1 MNQPTTAPTPTRDE
15 LLARNG
21 VLLVVDDI
29 LPPSGPVAKGGTPTV
44 KPKELGL
51 FIAIDQDNTVYAFN
65 GHVDLGTGIRTS
77 LAQIVA
83 EELDLQMDQVTMVL
97 GDTERAPNQGATIA
111 SATLQISA
119 IPLRNAAA
127 EARRYLLEQAAQRW
141 AVSADSLVVESGVI
155 KAADGRSARFGDLL
169 IDRHVELRISGNAP
183 LKRQEDYKLVGQ
195 GAARV
200 DIPGKATGEL
210 TYVHDMRL
218 PDMLHGRVVRPP
230 YAGHDTG
237 DFVGNSLLEVDES
250 SIAHIPGIVRVVVI
264 RDFVGVVAMREEQA
278 AKAARELKVRWK
290 AWQHK
295 LPDMSDVE
303 QAIRDNPSIQRVVL
317 DKGNVEQALADAS
330 ERMTR
335 TYLWPYQIHGSIG
348 PSCGLADYREDG
360 IRVWSGTQNPHM
372 LRADLAW
379 LLEYPEERIE
389 IIRMEA
395 AGCYGR
401 NCADDVC
408 ADAVLLS
415 RAVGLPVRVQLTRE
429 QEHVWEPKGTA
440 QLMEVD
446 GGLTAEGGIAGY
458 DFTTSY
464 PSNNSPTLALLL
476 TGRVDPVAA
485 MFEMGDRTS
494 IPPYEIEHM
503 RVTINDMAPIVR
515 ASWMRGVSA
524 LPNTF
529 AHESYIDELAF
540 AAGVDPVEYR
550 LRYLNDDRASE
561 LVKATAARADWTP
574 RTQPMQTPEDDGVL
588 RGRGFAYARYIH
600 SKFPGF
606 GAAWAAWVADVAVD
620 KNTGD
625 VSVTRVV
632 IGHDAGMMVNP
643 AGVQHQIHGNVI
655 QSTSRVLKERVT
667 FEESTVSSQEWG
679 GYPILTFPEVP
690 KVDVVMMPRQTE
702 PPMGAG
708 ESASVPSAAAIAN
721 AVYDATGIRFREL
734 PITAE
739 RILAAMKSAG
749 DEASVQPPE
758 SPKAKR
764 SKWLFGSLFAA
775 FGAVL
780 GVAATALPW
789 RAEIAPIAPP
799 AAGTWSAATL
809 ERGRLLASAG
819 DCAVCHTSA
828 GGVTNA
834 GGLAM
839 QTPFGTLYSS
849 NITPDPETGIGN
861 WSYPAFERA
870 MRDGISRDG
879 KHLYPAF
886 PYTAFRNIDDADM
899 QALYA
904 YLMSQTPV
912 KQVQPANALQF
923 PFNMRPL
930 MAGWNAL
937 FLRKGEVQAQPQQ
950 SAQWNRGQY
959 LVNGLG
965 HCAACHSPRNLM
977 GAEKGGAS
985 FLAGGMV
992 DGWEAPALNSLS
1004 KAPTPWTED
1013 QLFNYLSTGYSDAH
1027 GVAAGPMGPVVS
1039 ELAKLP
1045 RTDVR
1050 AMAVYLASLN
1060 GSAEAASTM
1069 PAPTAAAPT
1078 MPAPTVTAQK
1088 VTVATVSPQSLSN
1101 GQRVFEGSCQGC
1113 HADGLGPKLFGVS
1126 PSLATNTNVHSAL
1139 PDNLIKVIQQ
1149 GIAKPATADLG
1160 YMPGFKDSLSNT
1172 QISDLAAYLRT
1183 RFAPNEPQWTGLQD
1197 KVAYLKANPGI
1208 H

>member
-1 MNQPTTAPTPTRDE
+1 MPLSIPTRDQ
-15 LLARNG
+15 LLAKTG
-21 VLLVVDDI
+21 VLLIVDDI
-29 LPPSGPVAKGGTPTV
+29 LPPSGPVAKGGTPLI

-51 FIAIDQDNTVYAFN
+51 FIAISDDGRVYGFN

-83 EELDLQMDQVTMVL
+83 EELDLNLDQVCMVL

-127 EARRYLLEQAAQRW
+127 EARRYLLVTAAQRW
-141 AVSADSLVVESGVI
+141 SLDAGSLKIEAGVI
-155 KAADGRSARFGDLL
+155 RAEDGRSTTFAELVHGE
-169 IDRHVELRISGNAP
+169 HVELRISGTAP
-183 LKRQEDYKLVGQ
+183 LKPAEDYRLVGK

-210 TYVHDMRL
+210 TYVHDMRV
-218 PDMLHGRVVRPP
+218 PDMLHGRVIRPP
-230 YAGHDTG
+230 YAGLDCG
-237 DFVGNSLLEVDES
+237 DFVGNSLLEVDEA
-250 SIAHIPGIVRVVVI
+250 SIAHIAGIVAVVVI
-264 RDFVGVVAMREEQA
+264 RDFVGVVALREEQA
-278 AKAARELKVRWK
+278 IKAAQALKITWK
-290 AWQHK
+290 TWNQG
-295 LPDMSDVE
+295 LPDLSDVE
-303 QAIRDNPSIQRVVL
+303 QAIRDNPRVQRVVL
-317 DKGNVEQALADAS
+317 DQGNVDEALANAS
-330 ERMTR
+330 QRMPR
-335 TYLWPYQIHGSIG
+335 TYLWPYQMHGSIG
-348 PSCGLADYREDG
+348 PSCAVADYQPSG
-360 IRVWSGTQNPHM
+360 SRVWSGSQNPHL

-379 LLEYPEERIE
+379 LLECEEESIE

-395 AGCYGR
+395 SGCYGR

-408 ADAVLLS
+408 ADALLLS
-415 RAVGLPVRVQLTRE
+415 RAVGKPVRVQLTRE
-429 QEHVWEPKGTA
+429 QEHLWEPKGTA
-440 QLMEVD
+440 QLMDVD
-446 GGLTAEGGIAGY
+446 GGLNADGSVAAY
-458 DFTTSY
+458 DFQTSY
-464 PSNNSPTLALLL
+464 PSNGAPTLALLL
-476 TGRVDPVAA
+476 TGRVEPIAA

-494 IPPYEIEHM
+494 IPPYDFENM
-503 RVTINDMAPIVR
+503 RVTINDMVPIVR

-550 LRYLNDDRASE
+550 LRYLHDERAID
-561 LVKATAARADWTP
+561 LVKSTAERAAWTP
-574 RTQPMQTPEDDGVL
+574 RTAPMQTPNEDQLL

-606 GAAWAAWVADVAVD
+606 GAAWAAWVADVAID
-620 KNTGD
+620 RQTGD

-632 IGHDAGMMVNP
+632 IGHDSGMMINP

-667 FEESTVSSQEWG
+667 FEESTVASKEWG

-690 KVDVVMMPRQTE
+690 QIDVLMMPRQDQ

-721 AVYDATGIRFREL
+721 AIYDATGIRFREL
-734 PITAE
+734 PITPE
-739 RILAAMKSAG
+739 RVLAALNAGTCDEPPKS
-749 DEASVQPPE
+749 PT
-758 SPKAKR
+758 KR

-780 GVAATALPW
+780 GIAATAWPFHG
-789 RAEIAPIAPP
+789 EIAPIAPP
-799 AAGTWSAATL
+799 SAGTWSAATL
-809 ERGRLLASAG
+809 ERGRLLAAVG
-819 DCAVCHTSA
+819 DCAVCHTA
-828 GGVTNA
+828 PGGATNA

-849 NITPDPETGIGN
+849 NITPDVKTGIGS

-870 MRDGISRDG
+870 MRDGIGRDG
-879 KHLYPAF
+879 RNLYPAF
-886 PYTAFRNIDDADM
+886 PYTAFRNINDADM

-904 YLMSQTPV
+904 YLMSQAPV
-912 KQVQPANALQF
+912 SQAAKANDMRF
-923 PFNMRPL
+923 PFNLRPL

-937 FLRKGEVQAQPQQ
+937 FLRKGEISVQPQR
-950 SAQWNRGQY
+950 SEQWNRGNY

-985 FLAGGMV
+985 FLAGGMI
-992 DGWEAPALNSLS
+992 DGWEAPALNGLS
-1004 KAPTPWTED
+1004 RSPTPWTED
-1013 QLFNYLSTGYSDAH
+1013 QLFGYLSTGYSAEH
-1027 GVAAGPMGPVVS
+1027 GVATGPMGPVVT

-1045 RTDVR
+1045 KEDIR

-1060 GSAEAASTM
+1060 GAQAEAQVVEKATR
-1069 PAPTAAAPT
+1069 PAPGL
-1078 MPAPTVTAQK
+1078 
-1088 VTVATVSPQSLSN
+1088 SLSN
-1101 GQRVFEGSCQGC
+1101 GQRVFEGSCKAC

-1126 PSLATNTNVHSAL
+1126 PSLATNTNVHSDL
-1139 PDNLIKVIQQ
+1139 PDNLIKVILQ
-1149 GIAKPATADLG
+1149 GIDTPATKDLG
-1160 YMPGFKDSLSNT
+1160 YMPAFKDSLSNT
-1172 QISDLAAYLRT
+1172 QVAELAAYLRN
-1183 RFAPNEPQWTGLQD
+1183 RFAGNAPGWEGLES
-1197 KVAYLKANPGI
+1197 KVAYLRANPGS

>member
-1 MNQPTTAPTPTRDE
+1 MNQPITPPTTLPTPTRDH
-15 LLARNG
+15 LLAKNG
-21 VLLVVDDI
+21 VLLIVDDI

-83 EELDLQMDQVTMVL
+83 EELDLRMDQVTMVL

-141 AVSADSLVVESGVI
+141 AVGTDSLVIENGVI
-155 KAADGRSARFGDLL
+155 KAQDGRTLRFGELL
-169 IDRHVELRISGNAP
+169 VDQHVELRISGNAP
-183 LKRQEDYKLVGQ
+183 LKRLEDYTLVGTV
-195 GAARV
+195 AARV
-200 DIPGKATGEL
+200 DIPAKATGEL

-218 PDMLHGRVVRPP
+218 PDMLHGRVIRPP
-230 YAGHDTG
+230 YAGYDTG
-237 DFVGNSLLEVDES
+237 DFVGTSLLEVDES
-250 SIAHIPGIVRVVVI
+250 SIAHIPGLVRIVVI
-264 RDFVGVVAMREEQA
+264 RDFIGVVALREEQA
-278 AKAARELKVRWK
+278 AKAARELKVTWK
-290 AWQHK
+290 PWRHQ
-295 LPDMSDVE
+295 LPDMSDIE
-303 QAIRDNPSIQRVVL
+303 QAIRDNPSVQRVVL
-317 DKGNVEQALADAS
+317 DKGNVDEALANAS

-348 PSCGLADYREDG
+348 PSCGLADYRDDG

-379 LLEYPEERIE
+379 LLEYPEEKIE

-429 QEHVWEPKGTA
+429 QEHAWEPKGTA

-476 TGRVDPVAA
+476 TGRVEPVAT

-494 IPPYEIEHM
+494 IPPYDIEHM

-550 LRYLNDDRASE
+550 LRYLHDDRASE
-561 LVKATAARADWTP
+561 LVRATAERANWSP
-574 RTQPMQTPEDDGVL
+574 RTQPMQIPEEDGVL

-620 KNTGD
+620 KHTGD

-667 FEESTVSSQEWG
+667 FEESTVASKEWG

-690 KVDVVMMPRQTE
+690 KVDVMMMPRQAE

-734 PITAE
+734 PITPE
-739 RILAAMKSAG
+739 RILAALKSAG
-749 DEASVQPPE
+749 DEANSNPPQ

-764 SKWLFGSLFAA
+764 SKWLFGSLLAA

-780 GVAATALPW
+780 GMAATAFPW

-799 AAGTWSAATL
+799 SAGTWSAATL

-819 DCAVCHTSA
+819 DCAVCHTA
-828 GGVTNA
+828 PGGTVNA

-904 YLMSQTPV
+904 YLMSQAPV
-912 KQVQPANALQF
+912 KQVQPANSMQF

-937 FLRKGEVQAQPQQ
+937 FLRKGEVQTQPQQ

-1045 RTDVR
+1045 TSDVR

-1060 GSAEAASTM
+1060 GSAEAPPAVTKTAPAAK
-1069 PAPTAAAPT
+1069 PAP
-1078 MPAPTVTAQK
+1078 V
-1088 VTVATVSPQSLSN
+1088 VSAQSLSN

-1113 HADGLGPKLFGVS
+1113 HADGMGPKLFGVS

-1149 GIAKPATADLG
+1149 GIDKPATADLG

-1172 QISDLAAYLRT
+1172 QISDLAAYLRS
-1183 RFAPNEPQWTGLQD
+1183 RFAPNEPQWMGLSE
-1197 KVAYLKANPGI
+1197 KVAYLKANPGS

>member
-1 MNQPTTAPTPTRDE
+1 MTAPMTPPQAKPTPTRDH
-15 LLARNG
+15 LLAKDG
-21 VLLVVDDI
+21 VLLIVDDI

-83 EELDLQMDQVTMVL
+83 EELDLRMDQITMIL

-127 EARRYLLEQAAQRW
+127 EARRYLLQAAAQRW
-141 AVSADSLVVESGVI
+141 EVRPETLVIDSGVI
-155 KAADGRSARFGDLL
+155 KAQDGRTCRFGELL
-169 IDRHVELRISGNAP
+169 LDQHIELRISGDAP
-183 LKRQEDYKLVGQ
+183 LKRLEDYKLVGTV
-195 GAARV
+195 AARV

-218 PDMLHGRVVRPP
+218 PDMLHGRVIRPP
-230 YAGHDTG
+230 YAGYDTG
-237 DFVGNSLLEVDES
+237 EFVGTSLLEVDES

-264 RDFVGVVAMREEQA
+264 RDFIGVVAMREEQA
-278 AKAARELKVRWK
+278 ARAAKELKVTWK
-290 AWQHK
+290 PWQHQ

-303 QAIRDNPSIQRVVL
+303 QAIRDNPKVQRVVL
-317 DKGNVEQALADAS
+317 DKGNVDEALAAAS

-348 PSCGLADYREDG
+348 PSCGLADYREEG

-379 LLEYPEERIE
+379 LLEYPEEQIE

-415 RAVGLPVRVQLTRE
+415 RAAGRPVRVQLTRE
-429 QEHVWEPKGTA
+429 QEHAWEPKGTA

-446 GGLTAEGGIAGY
+446 GGLNAEGGVAGY

-476 TGRVDPVAA
+476 TGRVDPVAV

-494 IPPYEIEHM
+494 IPPYDIEHM

-550 LRYLNDDRASE
+550 LRYLHDDRASE
-561 LVKATAARADWTP
+561 LVKATAARAEWTP
-574 RTQPMQTPEDDGVL
+574 RIQPMQIPEEDGVL

-620 KNTGD
+620 KHTGD

-667 FEESTVSSQEWG
+667 FEESTIASKEWG

-690 KVDVVMMPRQTE
+690 KVDVMMMPRQAE

-721 AVYDATGIRFREL
+721 AIYDATGIRFREL

-739 RILAAMKSAG
+739 RVLAALKNAG
-749 DEASVQPPE
+749 DEANGNPPE

-799 AAGTWSAATL
+799 SLGTWSAATL

-819 DCAVCHTSA
+819 DCAVCHTA
-828 GGVTNA
+828 PGGVSNA

-879 KHLYPAF
+879 KHLYPGF

-904 YLMSQTPV
+904 YLMSQAPV
-912 KQVQPANALQF
+912 KQLQPANDMRF

-977 GAEKGGAS
+977 GAEKGGAA

-1004 KAPTPWTED
+1004 KSPTPWTED
-1013 QLFNYLSTGYSDAH
+1013 QLFSYLSTGYSDAH

-1039 ELAKLP
+1039 ELAKLSK
-1045 RTDVR
+1045 TDVR

-1060 GSAEAASTM
+1060 GTAEAGSLTTTTAS
-1069 PAPTAAAPT
+1069 APKPVVQ
-1078 MPAPTVTAQK
+1078 PS
-1088 VTVATVSPQSLSN
+1088 VSAQSLSN

-1113 HADGLGPKLFGVS
+1113 HADGMGPKLFGVS
-1126 PSLATNTNVHSAL
+1126 PSLASNTNVHSAM

-1149 GIAKPATADLG
+1149 GISNPATRDLG
-1160 YMPGFKDSLSNT
+1160 YMPGFKDSLSDT
-1172 QISDLAAYLRT
+1172 QISDLAAYLRS
-1183 RFAPNEPQWTGLQD
+1183 RFAPNEPQWTGLQE
-1197 KVAYLKANPGI
+1197 KVAYLKANPGT

>member
-1 MNQPTTAPTPTRDE
+1 MTHATLTRAQ
-15 LLARNG
+15 LLTKSG
-21 VLLVVDDI
+21 VLLIVDQI
-29 LPPSGPVAKGGTPTV
+29 QPPSGPVAKGGVPV
-44 KPKELGL
+44 IKPQELAL
-51 FIAIDQDNTVYAFN
+51 FIAVNDDGKVYGFN

-83 EELDLQMDQVTMVL
+83 EELDLALDQVCMVL
-97 GDTERAPNQGATIA
+97 GDTDSAPNQGATIA
-111 SATLQISA
+111 SATIQISA

-127 EARRYLLEQAAQRW
+127 EARRFLLARAARRL
-141 AVSADSLVVESGVI
+141 AVAADTLRINSGVVSSE
-155 KAADGRSARFGDLL
+155 DGRQLTFAKL
-169 IDRHVELRISGNAP
+169 VEGERDQLTISGDAP
-183 LKRQEDYKLVGQ
+183 LKRLEDYRLVGK

-218 PDMLHGRVVRPP
+218 PNMLHGRVIRPP
-230 YAGHDTG
+230 YAGLDSG

-278 AKAARELKVRWK
+278 AKAAQALKVTWK
-290 AWQHK
+290 AWNHK
-295 LPDMSDVE
+295 LPNMDDIA
-303 QAIRDNPSIQRVVL
+303 QAIRDNPRVQRVVL
-317 DKGNVEQALADAS
+317 DKGNVDQVLEQAS

-335 TYLWPYQIHGSIG
+335 TYLWPYQMHGSIG
-348 PSCGLADYREDG
+348 PSCALADYYEDG
-360 IRVWSGTQNPHM
+360 IRVWSGTQNPHL

-446 GGLTAEGGIAGY
+446 GGINADGGVAGY
-458 DFTTSY
+458 DFQTSY
-464 PSNNSPTLALLL
+464 PSNGAPTLALLL
-476 TGRVDPVAA
+476 TGRVEPVAA

-494 IPPYEIEHM
+494 IPPYDFEHM
-503 RVTINDMAPIVR
+503 RVSVNDMAPIVR

-550 LRYLNDDRASE
+550 LRYLNDERASD
-561 LVKATAARADWTP
+561 LVKATAARAEWTP
-574 RTQPMQTPEDDGVL
+574 RTQPMQIPEQDNIL

-620 KNTGD
+620 KRSGE

-632 IGHDAGMMVNP
+632 IGHDAGMMINP

-667 FEESTVSSQEWG
+667 FEESAVASKEWG
-679 GYPILTFPEVP
+679 GYPILTFPQVP
-690 KVDVVMMPRQTE
+690 QIDVLMMPRQNE
-702 PPMGAG
+702 APMGAG
-708 ESASVPSAAAIAN
+708 ESAAVPSAAAIAN
-721 AVYDATGIRFREL
+721 AIYDATGIRFREL

-739 RILAAMKSAG
+739 RVLAALKGSA
-749 DEASVQPPE
+749 DEANANPPD

-775 FGAVL
+775 FGAIL

-789 RAEIAPIAPP
+789 RAEIAPITPP
-799 AAGTWSAATL
+799 SAGTWSAATL
-809 ERGRLLASAG
+809 ERGRLLAAVG
-819 DCAVCHTSA
+819 DCAVCHTA
-828 GGVTNA
+828 PGGATNA

-849 NITPDPETGIGN
+849 NITPDPKTGIGS
-861 WSYPAFERA
+861 WSYSAFERA

-879 KHLYPAF
+879 KNLYPAF
-886 PYTAFRNIDDADM
+886 PYTAFRNINDADM

-904 YLMSQTPV
+904 YLMSQAPV
-912 KQVQPANALQF
+912 SQPAEVNDMQF

-937 FLRKGEVQAQPQQ
+937 FLRKGEVQVQPQR
-950 SAQWNRGQY
+950 SEQWNRGAY

-977 GAEKGGAS
+977 GAEKGGKN

-992 DGWEAPALNSLS
+992 DGWEAPALNGLS
-1004 KAPTPWTED
+1004 KSPTPWTED
-1013 QLFNYLSTGYSDAH
+1013 QLFTYLSSGYSDAH

-1045 RTDVR
+1045 KADIR
-1050 AMAVYLASLN
+1050 AMAVYLASLD
-1060 GSAEAASTM
+1060 GTVQAQTRSSTE
-1069 PAPTAAAPT
+1069 
-1078 MPAPTVTAQK
+1078 
-1088 VTVATVSPQSLSN
+1088 TVAQPSVTEVSLNN
-1101 GQRVFEGSCQGC
+1101 GRRVFEGSCQGC

-1126 PSLATNTNVHSAL
+1126 PSLATNTSLHSTL
-1139 PDNLIKVIQQ
+1139 PDNLLKVILQ
-1149 GIAKPATADLG
+1149 GISNPATPDLG
-1160 YMPGFKDSLSNT
+1160 YMPGFKDSLSNR
-1172 QISDLAAYLRT
+1172 QIAELTAYLRN
-1183 RFAPNEPQWTGLQD
+1183 RFSSAEPAWQGLEQ
-1197 KVAYLKANPGI
+1197 KVAHLRANPGT

>member
-1 MNQPTTAPTPTRDE
+1 MTMTGSIALSIPTRDQ
-15 LLARNG
+15 LLAKSG
-21 VLLVVDDI
+21 VLLIVDDI
-29 LPPSGPVAKGGTPTV
+29 LPPSGPVAKGGTPLI

-51 FIAIDQDNTVYAFN
+51 FIAISDDGRVYAFN

-83 EELDLQMDQVTMVL
+83 EELDLQMEQVCMVL

-127 EARRYLLEQAAQRW
+127 EARRYLLETAAERW
-141 AVSADSLVVESGVI
+141 SVAASSLKIEAGVI
-155 KAADGRSARFGDLL
+155 RAEDGRTATYAELVSGE
-169 IDRHVELRISGNAP
+169 HVELRISGTAP
-183 LKRQEDYKLVGQ
+183 LKPAEAYRLVGK

-210 TYVHDMRL
+210 TYVHDMRV
-218 PDMLHGRVVRPP
+218 PNMLHGRVIRPP
-230 YAGHDTG
+230 YAGLDCG

-250 SIAHIPGIVRVVVI
+250 SIAHIAGIVAVVVI
-264 RDFVGVVAMREEQA
+264 RDFVGIVALREEQA
-278 AKAARELKVRWK
+278 IKAAQTLKVTWK
-290 AWQHK
+290 TWNQG
-295 LPDMSDVE
+295 LPDLSDVE
-303 QAIRDNPSIQRVVL
+303 QAIRDNPRVQRVVL
-317 DKGNVEQALADAS
+317 DQGNVDEALAAATQ
-330 ERMTR
+330 RMPR
-335 TYLWPYQIHGSIG
+335 TYMWPYQMHGSIG
-348 PSCGLADYREDG
+348 PSCGVADYQPLG
-360 IRVWSGTQNPHM
+360 SRVWSGSQNPHL

-379 LLEYPEERIE
+379 LLECEEEAIE

-395 AGCYGR
+395 SGCYGR

-408 ADAVLLS
+408 ADALLLS
-415 RAVGLPVRVQLTRE
+415 RAVGKPVRVQLTRE
-429 QEHVWEPKGTA
+429 QEHLWEPKGTA
-440 QLMEVD
+440 QLMDVD
-446 GGLTAEGGIAGY
+446 GGLNADGSVAAY
-458 DFTTSY
+458 DFQTSY
-464 PSNNSPTLALLL
+464 PSNGAPTLALLL
-476 TGRVDPVAA
+476 TGRVEPVAA

-494 IPPYEIEHM
+494 IPPYDFENM

-550 LRYLNDDRASE
+550 LRYLHDERAID
-561 LVKATAARADWTP
+561 LVKSTAERAAWTP
-574 RTQPMQTPEDDGVL
+574 RTAPMQTPNEDQLL

-606 GAAWAAWVADVAVD
+606 GAAWAAWVADVAID
-620 KNTGD
+620 RQTGD

-632 IGHDAGMMVNP
+632 IGHDSGMMINP

-667 FEESTVSSQEWG
+667 FEESTVASKEWG

-690 KVDVVMMPRQTE
+690 QIDVLMMPRQDQ

-721 AVYDATGIRFREL
+721 AIYDATGIRFREL
-734 PITAE
+734 PITPE
-739 RILAAMKSAG
+739 RVLAALNAGTCDEPPKS
-749 DEASVQPPE
+749 P
-758 SPKAKR
+758 AKR
-764 SKWLFGSLFAA
+764 SKWLLGSMFAA

-780 GVAATALPW
+780 GMAATAWPFHG
-789 RAEIAPIAPP
+789 EIAPIAPP
-799 AAGTWSAATL
+799 SAGTWSTATL
-809 ERGRLLASAG
+809 ERGRLLAAVG
-819 DCAVCHTSA
+819 DCAVCHTVP
-828 GGVTNA
+828 GGTTNA

-839 QTPFGTLYSS
+839 ETPFGTLYSS
-849 NITPDPETGIGN
+849 NITPDVKTGIGS

-870 MRDGISRDG
+870 MRDGIGRDG
-879 KHLYPAF
+879 RNLYPAF
-886 PYTAFRNIDDADM
+886 PYTAFRNINDADM

-904 YLMSQTPV
+904 YLMSQAPV
-912 KQVQPANALQF
+912 SQAAKANDMRF
-923 PFNMRPL
+923 PFNLRPL

-937 FLRKGEVQAQPQQ
+937 FLRKGEISVQPQR
-950 SAQWNRGQY
+950 SEQWNRGAY

-992 DGWEAPALNSLS
+992 DGWEAPALNGLS

-1013 QLFNYLSTGYSDAH
+1013 QLFGYLSSGYSAEH
-1027 GVAAGPMGPVVS
+1027 GVATGPMGPVVT

-1045 RTDVR
+1045 KDDIR

-1060 GSAEAASTM
+1060 GAQAEAQVVEKATR
-1069 PAPTAAAPT
+1069 P
-1078 MPAPTVTAQK
+1078 
-1088 VTVATVSPQSLSN
+1088 VATVSLSN
-1101 GQRVFEGSCQGC
+1101 GQRVFEGSCKAC

-1126 PSLATNTNVHSAL
+1126 PSLATNTNVHSDL
-1139 PDNLIKVIQQ
+1139 PDNLIKVILQ
-1149 GIAKPATADLG
+1149 GIDTPATKDLG
-1160 YMPGFKDSLSNT
+1160 YMPAFKDSLSNT
-1172 QISDLAAYLRT
+1172 QVAELAAYLRS
-1183 RFAPNEPQWTGLQD
+1183 RFAGNAPGWEGLESTL
-1197 KVAYLKANPGI
+1197 AHLRANPGS

>member
-1 MNQPTTAPTPTRDE
+1 MTMTDSIPTRDQ
-15 LLARNG
+15 LLAKTG
-21 VLLVVDDI
+21 VLLIVDDI
-29 LPPSGPVAKGGTPTV
+29 LPPSGPVAKGGTPLI

-51 FIAIDQDNTVYAFN
+51 FIAISDDGRVYAFN

-83 EELDLQMDQVTMVL
+83 EELDLQLEQVCMVL

-127 EARRYLLEQAAQRW
+127 EARRYLLDAAAERW
-141 AVSADSLVVESGVI
+141 FLDSSSLKIEAGVI
-155 KAADGRSARFGDLL
+155 HAEDGRTATYAELVRGEH
-169 IDRHVELRISGNAP
+169 IELRISGTAP
-183 LKRQEDYKLVGQ
+183 LKPAEEYRLVGK

-200 DIPGKATGEL
+200 DIPAKATGEL
-210 TYVHDMRL
+210 TYVHDMRV
-218 PDMLHGRVVRPP
+218 PDMLHGRVIRPP
-230 YAGHDTG
+230 YAGLDCG

-250 SIAHIPGIVRVVVI
+250 SIAHIAGIVAVVVI
-264 RDFVGVVAMREEQA
+264 RDFVGVVALREEQA
-278 AKAARELKVRWK
+278 IKAAQALKITWK
-290 AWQHK
+290 AWNQG
-295 LPDMSDVE
+295 LPDLNDVE
-303 QAIRDNPSIQRVVL
+303 RAIRDNPRVQRVVL
-317 DKGNVEQALADAS
+317 DQGNVDEALANATQ
-330 ERMTR
+330 RMPR
-335 TYLWPYQIHGSIG
+335 TYMWPYQMHGSIG
-348 PSCGLADYREDG
+348 PSCGVADYQPSG
-360 IRVWSGTQNPHM
+360 SRVWSGSQNPHL

-379 LLEYPEERIE
+379 LLECAEESIE

-395 AGCYGR
+395 SGCYGR

-408 ADAVLLS
+408 ADALLLS
-415 RAVGLPVRVQLTRE
+415 RAVGKPVRVQLTRE
-429 QEHVWEPKGTA
+429 QEHLWEPKGTA
-440 QLMEVD
+440 QLMDVD
-446 GGLTAEGGIAGY
+446 GGLNADGSVAAY
-458 DFTTSY
+458 DFQTSY
-464 PSNNSPTLALLL
+464 PSNGAPTLALLL
-476 TGRVDPVAA
+476 TGRVEPVAA

-494 IPPYEIEHM
+494 IPPYDFENM

-550 LRYLNDDRASE
+550 LRYLQDERAID
-561 LVKATAARADWTP
+561 LVKSTAERAAWTP
-574 RTQPMQTPEDDGVL
+574 RTAPMQTPNEDQLL

-606 GAAWAAWVADVAVD
+606 GAAWAAWVADVAID
-620 KNTGD
+620 RQTGD

-632 IGHDAGMMVNP
+632 IGHDSGMMINP

-667 FEESTVSSQEWG
+667 FEESTVASKEWG

-690 KVDVVMMPRQTE
+690 QIDVLMMPRQDQ

-721 AVYDATGIRFREL
+721 AIYDATGIRFREL
-734 PITAE
+734 PITPE
-739 RILAAMKSAG
+739 RVLAALNSGTCDEPPKS
-749 DEASVQPPE
+749 P
-758 SPKAKR
+758 AKR

-780 GVAATALPW
+780 GMAATAWPFHG
-789 RAEIAPIAPP
+789 EIAPIAPP
-799 AAGTWSAATL
+799 SAGTWSTATL
-809 ERGRLLASAG
+809 ERGRLLAAVG
-819 DCAVCHTSA
+819 DCAVCHTA
-828 GGVTNA
+828 PGGVTNA

-849 NITPDPETGIGN
+849 NITPDVKTGIGS

-870 MRDGISRDG
+870 MRDGIGRDG
-879 KHLYPAF
+879 RNLYPAF
-886 PYTAFRNIDDADM
+886 PYTAFRNINDADM

-912 KQVQPANALQF
+912 SQPAKANDMRF
-923 PFNMRPL
+923 PFNLRPL

-937 FLRKGEVQAQPQQ
+937 FLRKGEISVQPER
-950 SAQWNRGQY
+950 SEQWNRGAY

-985 FLAGGMV
+985 FLGGGMI
-992 DGWEAPALNSLS
+992 DGWEAPALNGLS
-1004 KAPTPWTED
+1004 KSPTPWTED
-1013 QLFNYLSTGYSDAH
+1013 QLFGYLSTGYSAEH
-1027 GVAAGPMGPVVS
+1027 GVATGPMGPVVS

-1045 RTDVR
+1045 KDDIR

-1060 GSAEAASTM
+1060 GAQAEAQVVEKATR
-1069 PAPTAAAPT
+1069 P
-1078 MPAPTVTAQK
+1078 VT
-1088 VTVATVSPQSLSN
+1088 SLSLSN
-1101 GQRVFEGSCQGC
+1101 GQRVFEGSCKAC

-1126 PSLATNTNVHSAL
+1126 PSLATNTNVHSDQ
-1139 PDNLIKVIQQ
+1139 PDNLIKVILQ
-1149 GIAKPATADLG
+1149 GIDTPATKDLG
-1160 YMPGFKDSLSNT
+1160 YMPAFKDSLSNT
-1172 QISDLAAYLRT
+1172 QVAELAAYLRS
-1183 RFAPNEPQWTGLQD
+1183 RFAGNAPGWEGLES
-1197 KVAYLKANPGI
+1197 KVAHLRANPGS

>member
-1 MNQPTTAPTPTRDE
+1 MTHATLTRAQ
-15 LLARNG
+15 LLTKSG
-21 VLLVVDDI
+21 VLLIVDQI
-29 LPPSGPVAKGGTPTV
+29 QPPSGPVAKGGVPV
-44 KPKELGL
+44 IKPQELAL
-51 FIAIDQDNTVYAFN
+51 FIAVNDDGKVYGFN

-83 EELDLQMDQVTMVL
+83 EELDLALDQVCMVL
-97 GDTERAPNQGATIA
+97 GDTDSAPNQGATIA
-111 SATLQISA
+111 SATIQISA

-127 EARRYLLEQAAQRW
+127 EARRFLLARAARRL
-141 AVSADSLVVESGVI
+141 AVAADTLRINSGVVSSE
-155 KAADGRSARFGDLL
+155 DGRQLTFAKL
-169 IDRHVELRISGNAP
+169 VEGERDQLTISGDAP
-183 LKRQEDYKLVGQ
+183 LKRLEDYRLVGK

-218 PDMLHGRVVRPP
+218 PNMLHGRVIRPP
-230 YAGHDTG
+230 YAGLDSG

-278 AKAARELKVRWK
+278 AKAAQALKVTWK
-290 AWQHK
+290 AWNHK
-295 LPDMSDVE
+295 LPNMDDIA
-303 QAIRDNPSIQRVVL
+303 QAIRDNPRVQRVVL
-317 DKGNVEQALADAS
+317 DKGNVDQALEQAS

-335 TYLWPYQIHGSIG
+335 TYLWPYQMHGSIG
-348 PSCGLADYREDG
+348 PSCALADYHDDG
-360 IRVWSGTQNPHM
+360 IRVWSGTQNPHL

-446 GGLTAEGGIAGY
+446 GGINADGGVAGY
-458 DFTTSY
+458 DFQTSY
-464 PSNNSPTLALLL
+464 PSNGAPPLALLL
-476 TGRVDPVAA
+476 TGRVEPVAA

-494 IPPYEIEHM
+494 IPPYDFEHM
-503 RVTINDMAPIVR
+503 RVSVNDMAPIVR

-550 LRYLNDDRASE
+550 LRYLNDERASD
-561 LVKATAARADWTP
+561 LVKATAARAEWTP
-574 RTQPMQTPEDDGVL
+574 RTQPMQIPEQDNIL

-620 KNTGD
+620 KRSGE

-632 IGHDAGMMVNP
+632 IGHDAGMMINP

-667 FEESTVSSQEWG
+667 FEESAVASKEWG
-679 GYPILTFPEVP
+679 GYPILTFPQVP
-690 KVDVVMMPRQTE
+690 QIDVLMMPRQNE
-702 PPMGAG
+702 APMGAG
-708 ESASVPSAAAIAN
+708 ESAAVPSAAAIAN
-721 AVYDATGIRFREL
+721 AIYDATGIRFREL

-739 RILAAMKSAG
+739 RVLAALKGSA
-749 DEASVQPPE
+749 DEANANPPD

-775 FGAVL
+775 FGAIL

-789 RAEIAPIAPP
+789 RAEIAPITPP
-799 AAGTWSAATL
+799 SAGTWSSATL
-809 ERGRLLASAG
+809 ERGRLLAAVG
-819 DCAVCHTSA
+819 DCAVCHTA
-828 GGVTNA
+828 PGGATNA

-849 NITPDPETGIGN
+849 NITPDPKTGIGS
-861 WSYPAFERA
+861 WSYSAFERA

-879 KHLYPAF
+879 KNLYPAF
-886 PYTAFRNIDDADM
+886 PYTAFRNINDADM

-904 YLMSQTPV
+904 YLMSQAPV
-912 KQVQPANALQF
+912 SQPAEVNDMQF

-937 FLRKGEVQAQPQQ
+937 FLRKGEVQVQPQR
-950 SAQWNRGQY
+950 SEQWNRGAY

-977 GAEKGGAS
+977 GAEKGGKN

-992 DGWEAPALNSLS
+992 DGWEAPALNGLS
-1004 KAPTPWTED
+1004 KSPTPWTED
-1013 QLFNYLSTGYSDAH
+1013 QLFTYLSSGYSDAH

-1045 RTDVR
+1045 KADIR
-1050 AMAVYLASLN
+1050 AMAVYLASLD
-1060 GSAEAASTM
+1060 GTVQAQTRSSTE
-1069 PAPTAAAPT
+1069 
-1078 MPAPTVTAQK
+1078 
-1088 VTVATVSPQSLSN
+1088 TVAQPSVTEVSLNN
-1101 GQRVFEGSCQGC
+1101 GRRVFEGSCQGC

-1126 PSLATNTNVHSAL
+1126 PSLATNTSLHSTL
-1139 PDNLIKVIQQ
+1139 PDNLLKVILQ
-1149 GIAKPATADLG
+1149 GISNPATPDLG
-1160 YMPGFKDSLSNT
+1160 YMPGFKDSLSNR
-1172 QISDLAAYLRT
+1172 QIAELTAYLRN
-1183 RFAPNEPQWTGLQD
+1183 RFASAEPAWQGLEQ
-1197 KVAYLKANPGI
+1197 KVAHLRANPGT

>member
-1 MNQPTTAPTPTRDE
+1 MTMTQATPTRAQ
-15 LLARNG
+15 LLAKSG
-21 VLLVVDDI
+21 VLLIIDEI
-29 LPPSGPVAKGGTPTV
+29 LPPSGPVAKGGTPVV
-44 KPKELGL
+44 KPKELAL
-51 FIAIDQDNTVYAFN
+51 FIAVNDDGQVYAFN

-83 EELDLQMDQVTMVL
+83 EELDLNMDQVTMVL
-97 GDTERAPNQGATIA
+97 GDTGSVPNQGATIA
-111 SATLQISA
+111 SATIQITA

-127 EARRYLLEQAAQRW
+127 DARRFLLERAAQRLS
-141 AVSADSLVVESGVI
+141 VPVDTLVIESGVV
-155 KAADGRSARFGDLL
+155 KSVDGRGLSFA
-169 IDRHVELRISGNAP
+169 ELVAGEHDELTISGNAP
-183 LKRQEDYKLVGQ
+183 LKKLEDYRLVGK
-195 GAARV
+195 GTARV

-218 PDMLHGRVVRPP
+218 PNMLHGRVIRPP
-230 YAGHDTG
+230 YAGLDSG

-278 AKAARELKVRWK
+278 AKAAQALKVTWK
-290 AWQHK
+290 AWNNK
-295 LPDMSDVE
+295 LPDMSDVA
-303 QAIRDNPSIQRVVL
+303 QAIRDNPSVQRVVL
-317 DKGNVEQALADAS
+317 DKGNVSEALDQAS
-330 ERMTR
+330 QRMSR

-348 PSCGLADYREDG
+348 PSCGLADYHEEG
-360 IRVWSGTQNPHM
+360 IRVWSGTQNPHL

-379 LLEYPEERIE
+379 LLEYPEDKID

-446 GGLTAEGGIAGY
+446 GGINADGGVAGY
-458 DFTTSY
+458 DFQTSY
-464 PSNNSPTLALLL
+464 QSNGAPTLALLL
-476 TGRVDPVAA
+476 TGRVEPVAA

-494 IPPYEIEHM
+494 IPPYDFEHM
-503 RVTINDMAPIVR
+503 RVTINDMSPIVR

-550 LRYLNDDRASE
+550 LRYLHDERASD
-561 LVKATAARADWTP
+561 LVKATAARAEWTP
-574 RTQPMQTPEDDGVL
+574 RTEPMLIPEQDNVL

-620 KNTGD
+620 KVTGD

-667 FEESTVSSQEWG
+667 FEESTVASKEWG

-690 KVDVVMMPRQTE
+690 KIDVLMMPRQNE
-702 PPMGAG
+702 APMGAG
-708 ESASVPSAAAIAN
+708 ESAAVPSAAAIAN
-721 AVYDATGIRFREL
+721 AIYDATGIRFREL

-739 RILAAMKSAG
+739 RVLAALKGSA
-749 DEASVQPPE
+749 DMSNQNPPS

-775 FGAVL
+775 FGTILGMAV
-780 GVAATALPW
+780 TAFPW
-789 RAEIAPIAPP
+789 KAEIAPITPP
-799 AAGTWSAATL
+799 SAGTWSAATL
-809 ERGRLLASAG
+809 ERGRLLAAVG
-819 DCAVCHTSA
+819 DCAVCHTA
-828 GGVTNA
+828 PGGVTNA

-839 QTPFGTLYSS
+839 ETPFGTLYSS
-849 NITPDPETGIGN
+849 NITPDPKTGIGN

-879 KHLYPAF
+879 KNLYPAF
-886 PYTAFRNIDDADM
+886 PYTAFRNINDADM

-904 YLMSQTPV
+904 YLMSQAPV
-912 KQVQPANALQF
+912 SAPAKANDMQF
-923 PFNMRPL
+923 PFNVRPL

-937 FLRKGEVQAQPQQ
+937 FLRKGEVQVQPER
-950 SAQWNRGQY
+950 SEQWNRGNY

-977 GAEKGGAS
+977 GAEKGGTS
-985 FLAGGMV
+985 FLAGGRV
-992 DGWEAPALNSLS
+992 DGWEAPALNNLS

-1013 QLFNYLSTGYSDAH
+1013 QLFTYLSSGYSDAH
-1027 GVAAGPMGPVVS
+1027 GVAAGPMGPVVT
-1039 ELAKLP
+1039 ELSKLP
-1045 RTDVR
+1045 KADVR

-1060 GSAEAASTM
+1060 GSAEAQTVASAD
-1069 PAPTAAAPT
+1069 PAPAPVPQ
-1078 MPAPTVTAQK
+1078 PAVAQ
-1088 VTVATVSPQSLSN
+1088 VSLAN

-1126 PSLATNTNVHSAL
+1126 PSLGTNTNVHSAV
-1139 PDNLIKVIQQ
+1139 PDNLVKVILQ
-1149 GIAKPATADLG
+1149 GISNPATPDLG

-1172 QISDLAAYLRT
+1172 QVAELSAYLRS
-1183 RFAPNEPQWTGLQD
+1183 RFAPAEPAWQGLVE
-1197 KVAYLKANPGI
+1197 KVAHLRANPGT

>member
-77 LAQIVA
+77 LSQIVA
-83 EELDLQMDQVTMVL
+83 EELDLQMDQVIMVL

-169 IDRHVELRISGNAP
+169 IDQHVELRISGNAP

-278 AKAARELKVRWK
+278 AKAARELKVSWK

-317 DKGNVEQALADAS
+317 DKGNVEQALADVS

-379 LLEYPEERIE
+379 LLECPEERIE

-690 KVDVVMMPRQTE
+690 KVDVMMMPRQTE

-749 DEASVQPPE
+749 DEASAQPPE

-775 FGAVL
+775 FGALL

-912 KQVQPANALQF
+912 KQVQPANALRF

-985 FLAGGMV
+985 FLAGGLV

-1069 PAPTAAAPT
+1069 PAPTVA
-1078 MPAPTVTAQK
+1078 AQK

-1172 QISDLAAYLRT
+1172 QISDLAAYLRS

-1197 KVAYLKANPGI
+1197 KVAYLKANPGS

>member
-1 MNQPTTAPTPTRDE
+1 MTQPMNPPVNKPVPTRDQ
-15 LLARNG
+15 LLARDG
-21 VLLVVDDI
+21 VLLIVDDI
-29 LPPSGPVAKGGTPTV
+29 SPPSGPVAKGGTPTV
-44 KPKELGL
+44 KPKELSV
-51 FIAIDQDNTVYAFN
+51 FIAIEQDNTVYAFN

-83 EELDLQMDQVTMVL
+83 EELDLTLDQVTMIL

-111 SATLQISA
+111 SATLQVSA
-119 IPLRNAAA
+119 IALRNAAA

-141 AVSADSLVVESGVI
+141 SVNPESLGINAGVI
-155 KAADGRSARFGDLL
+155 TAADGRNLRFGELL
-169 IDRHVELRISGNAP
+169 EGPRIELRISGNAP
-183 LKRQEDYKLVGQ
+183 LKLPEHYRLVGQ
-195 GAARV
+195 SVARV
-200 DIPGKATGEL
+200 DIPAKATGEL

-218 PDMLHGRVVRPP
+218 PDMLHGRVIRPP
-230 YAGHDTG
+230 YAGYDSG

-250 SIAHIPGIVRVVVI
+250 SIAHIPGIVKVVVI

-278 AKAARELKVRWK
+278 AKAARELQVTWK
-290 AWQHK
+290 PWQRK
-295 LPDMSDVE
+295 LPDLSDVE
-303 QAIRDNPSIQRVVL
+303 QTIRDNPSVQRVVL
-317 DKGNVEQALADAS
+317 DKGNVDEGLAQAS

-360 IRVWSGTQNPHM
+360 IRVWSGTQNPHL

-379 LLEYPEERIE
+379 LLACEEARIE

-395 AGCYGR
+395 SGCYGR

-408 ADAVLLS
+408 ADALLLS

-429 QEHVWEPKGTA
+429 QEHAWEPKGAA

-446 GGLTAEGGIAGY
+446 GGINGEGGVAGY
-458 DFTTSY
+458 DFKTSY
-464 PSNNSPTLALLL
+464 PSNGAPTLALLL
-476 TGRVDPVAA
+476 TGRVEPVAA

-494 IPPYEIEHM
+494 IPPYDFEHI

-550 LRYLNDDRASE
+550 LRYLHDDRASE
-561 LVKATAARADWTP
+561 LVKATAARADWSPHTE
-574 RTQPMQTPEDDGVL
+574 PMQIPEADGVL

-620 KNTGD
+620 KYTGD

-632 IGHDAGMMVNP
+632 IGHDAGMMINP

-655 QSTSRVLKERVT
+655 QSTSRALKERVT
-667 FEESTVSSQEWG
+667 FEDSTVASKEWG

-690 KVDVVMMPRQTE
+690 QIDVLMMPRQAE
-702 PPMGAG
+702 PPLGAG
-708 ESASVPSAAAIAN
+708 ESAAVPSAAAIAN
-721 AVYDATGIRFREL
+721 AVYDATGIRFREM

-739 RILAAMKSAG
+739 RVLAALNSAG
-749 DEASVQPPE
+749 NEARESPAN

-764 SKWLFGSLFAA
+764 SRWLFGSLFAM
-775 FGAVL
+775 FGALL
-780 GVAATALPW
+780 GIAATALPW
-789 RAEIAPIAPP
+789 RAEIAAITPP
-799 AAGTWSAATL
+799 LAGTWSAATL

-819 DCAVCHTSA
+819 DCAVCHTTP
-828 GGVTNA
+828 GGVSNA

-839 QTPFGTLYSS
+839 HTPFGMVYSS
-849 NITPDPETGIGN
+849 NITPDPETGIGS

-886 PYTAFRNIDDADM
+886 PYTAFRNINDADM

-912 KQVQPANALQF
+912 KQIQPANDMRF
-923 PFNMRPL
+923 PFNQRPL
-930 MAGWNAL
+930 LAGWNVL
-937 FLRKGEVQAQPQQ
+937 FLRNGEVKTQPDR
-950 SAQWNRGQY
+950 SEQWNRGQY

-965 HCAACHSPRNLM
+965 HCAACHSPRNLL

-985 FLAGGMV
+985 FLAGGSV

-1013 QLFNYLSTGYSDAH
+1013 QLFNYLSSGYSDAH

-1045 RTDVR
+1045 KADVR
-1050 AMAVYLASLN
+1050 SMAVYLASLN
-1060 GSAEAASTM
+1060 GSPSVAVAD
-1069 PAPTAAAPT
+1069 AAPQPDSST
-1078 MPAPTVTAQK
+1078 R
-1088 VTVATVSPQSLSN
+1088 SLSN

-1113 HADGLGPKLFGVS
+1113 HADGLGPKLFGIS
-1126 PSLATNTNVHSAL
+1126 PSLASNTNVHSAV

-1149 GIAKPATADLG
+1149 GISQPATPDLG

-1172 QISDLAAYLRT
+1172 QISDLAAYLRH
-1183 RFAPNEPQWTGLQD
+1183 RFAPQEPQWQGLLE
-1197 KVAYLKANPGI
+1197 KVAYLKANPGT

>member
-1 MNQPTTAPTPTRDE
+1 MNQSITAPKTLPTPTRDH
-15 LLARNG
+15 LLAKDG
-21 VLLVVDDI
+21 VLLIVDDI

-51 FIAIDQDNTVYAFN
+51 FIAIDQDDTVYAFN

-83 EELDLQMDQVTMVL
+83 EELDLRMDQVTMIL

-141 AVSADSLVVESGVI
+141 EASADSLVIENGVI
-155 KAADGRSARFGDLL
+155 KCQDGRTLRFGELL
-169 IDRHVELRISGNAP
+169 TGQHVELRISGNAP
-183 LKRQEDYKLVGQ
+183 LKRLEDYKLVGTV
-195 GAARV
+195 AARV
-200 DIPGKATGEL
+200 DIPAKATGEL

-230 YAGHDTG
+230 YSGYDTG
-237 DFVGNSLLEVDES
+237 EFVGTSLLEVDES

-264 RDFVGVVAMREEQA
+264 RDFIGIVAMREEQA
-278 AKAARELKVRWK
+278 AKAARELKVSWK
-290 AWQHK
+290 PWQHQ
-295 LPDMSDVE
+295 LPDMSDLE
-303 QAIRDNPSIQRVVL
+303 QAIRDNPSVERVVL
-317 DKGNVEQALADAS
+317 DKGNVDEALANAS
-330 ERMTR
+330 ERMSR

-379 LLEYPEERIE
+379 LLEFPEEKIE

-429 QEHVWEPKGTA
+429 QEHAWEPKGTA

-446 GGLTAEGGIAGY
+446 GGLNAEGGIAGY
-458 DFTTSY
+458 DFTTRY

-476 TGRVDPVAA
+476 TGRVDPVSV

-494 IPPYEIEHM
+494 IPPYDIEHM

-550 LRYLNDDRASE
+550 LRYLHDERASE
-561 LVKATAARADWTP
+561 LVKSTAERANWTP
-574 RTQPMQTPEDDGVL
+574 RTQPMQIPEEDGVL

-606 GAAWAAWVADVAVD
+606 GAAWAAWVADVAID
-620 KNTGD
+620 KHTGD

-667 FEESTVSSQEWG
+667 FEESTVASKEWG

-690 KVDVVMMPRQTE
+690 KVDVMMMPRQAE

-721 AVYDATGIRFREL
+721 AIYDATGIRFREL

-739 RILAAMKSAG
+739 RVLAALKNAG
-749 DEASVQPPE
+749 EEANSNPPE

-780 GVAATALPW
+780 GMAATALPW
-789 RAEIAPIAPP
+789 RAEIAPITPP
-799 AAGTWSAATL
+799 SAGTWSAATL

-819 DCAVCHTSA
+819 DCAVCHTA
-828 GGVTNA
+828 PGGSVNA

-886 PYTAFRNIDDADM
+886 PYTAFRNIEDADM

-904 YLMSQTPV
+904 YLMSQAPV
-912 KQVQPANALQF
+912 KQVQPANSMQF

-977 GAEKGGAS
+977 GAEKGGTS

-1004 KAPTPWTED
+1004 KSPTPWTED
-1013 QLFNYLSTGYSDAH
+1013 QLFNYLSSGYSDAH

-1045 RTDVR
+1045 KSDVR

-1060 GSAEAASTM
+1060 GSAQAASV
-1069 PAPTAAAPT
+1069 AAEP
-1078 MPAPTVTAQK
+1078 
-1088 VTVATVSPQSLSN
+1088 VSSRKPEPLVSAQSLSN

-1126 PSLATNTNVHSAL
+1126 PSLASNTNVHSAL

-1149 GIAKPATADLG
+1149 GISKPATADLG
-1160 YMPGFKDSLSNT
+1160 YMPGFGDSLSDT
-1172 QISDLAAYLRT
+1172 QISDLAAYLRS
-1183 RFAPNEPQWTGLQD
+1183 RFAPKEPQWTGLRE
-1197 KVAYLKANPGI
+1197 KVAYLKANPGT

>member
-1 MNQPTTAPTPTRDE
+1 MTMTGSIALSIPTRDQ
-15 LLARNG
+15 LLAKSG
-21 VLLVVDDI
+21 VLLIVDDI
-29 LPPSGPVAKGGTPTV
+29 LPPSGPVAKGGTPLI

-51 FIAIDQDNTVYAFN
+51 FIAISDDGRVYAFN

-83 EELDLQMDQVTMVL
+83 EELDLQMEQVCMVL

-127 EARRYLLEQAAQRW
+127 EARRYLLETAAERW
-141 AVSADSLVVESGVI
+141 SVAASSLKIEAGVI
-155 KAADGRSARFGDLL
+155 RAEDGRTATYVDLVSGE
-169 IDRHVELRISGNAP
+169 HVELRISGTAP
-183 LKRQEDYKLVGQ
+183 LKPAEAYRLVGK

-210 TYVHDMRL
+210 TYVHDMRV
-218 PDMLHGRVVRPP
+218 PNMLHGRVIRPP
-230 YAGHDTG
+230 YAGLDCG

-250 SIAHIPGIVRVVVI
+250 SIAHIAGIVAVVVI
-264 RDFVGVVAMREEQA
+264 RDFVGIVALREEQA
-278 AKAARELKVRWK
+278 IKAAQTLKVTWK
-290 AWQHK
+290 TWNQG
-295 LPDMSDVE
+295 LPDLSDVE
-303 QAIRDNPSIQRVVL
+303 QAIRDNPRVERVVL
-317 DKGNVEQALADAS
+317 DQGNVDEALAAAS
-330 ERMTR
+330 QRMPR
-335 TYLWPYQIHGSIG
+335 TYMWPYQMHGSIG
-348 PSCGLADYREDG
+348 PSCGVADYQPSG
-360 IRVWSGTQNPHM
+360 SRVWSGSQNPHL

-379 LLEYPEERIE
+379 LLECEEEAIE

-395 AGCYGR
+395 SGCYGR

-408 ADAVLLS
+408 ADALLLS
-415 RAVGLPVRVQLTRE
+415 RAVGKPVRVQLTRE
-429 QEHVWEPKGTA
+429 QEHLWEPKGTA
-440 QLMEVD
+440 QLMDVD
-446 GGLTAEGGIAGY
+446 GGLNADGSVAAY
-458 DFTTSY
+458 DFQTSY
-464 PSNNSPTLALLL
+464 PSNGAPTLALLL
-476 TGRVDPVAA
+476 TGRVEPVAA

-494 IPPYEIEHM
+494 IPPYDFENM

-550 LRYLNDDRASE
+550 LRYLHDERAID
-561 LVKATAARADWTP
+561 LVKSTAERAAWTP
-574 RTQPMQTPEDDGVL
+574 RTAPMQTPNEDQLL

-606 GAAWAAWVADVAVD
+606 GAAWAAWVADVAID
-620 KNTGD
+620 RQTGD

-632 IGHDAGMMVNP
+632 IGHDSGMMINP

-667 FEESTVSSQEWG
+667 FEESTVASKEWG

-690 KVDVVMMPRQTE
+690 QIDVLMMPRQDQ

-721 AVYDATGIRFREL
+721 AIYDATGIRFREL
-734 PITAE
+734 PITPE
-739 RILAAMKSAG
+739 RVLAALNAGTCDEPPKS
-749 DEASVQPPE
+749 PT
-758 SPKAKR
+758 KR

-780 GVAATALPW
+780 GMAATAWPFHG
-789 RAEIAPIAPP
+789 EIAPIAPP
-799 AAGTWSAATL
+799 SAGTWSTATL
-809 ERGRLLASAG
+809 ERGRLLAAVG
-819 DCAVCHTSA
+819 DCAVCHTVP
-828 GGVTNA
+828 GGTTNA

-839 QTPFGTLYSS
+839 ETPFGTLYSS
-849 NITPDPETGIGN
+849 NITPDVKTGIGS

-870 MRDGISRDG
+870 MRDGIGRDG
-879 KHLYPAF
+879 RNLYPAF
-886 PYTAFRNIDDADM
+886 PYTAFRNINDADM

-904 YLMSQTPV
+904 YLMSQAPV
-912 KQVQPANALQF
+912 SQAAKANDMRF
-923 PFNMRPL
+923 PFNLRPL

-937 FLRKGEVQAQPQQ
+937 FLRKGEISVQPQR
-950 SAQWNRGQY
+950 SEQWNRGAY

-992 DGWEAPALNSLS
+992 DGWEAPALNGLS

-1013 QLFNYLSTGYSDAH
+1013 QLFGYLSSGYSAEH
-1027 GVAAGPMGPVVS
+1027 GVATGPMGPVVT

-1045 RTDVR
+1045 KDDIR

-1060 GSAEAASTM
+1060 GAQAEAQVVEKATR
-1069 PAPTAAAPT
+1069 P
-1078 MPAPTVTAQK
+1078 
-1088 VTVATVSPQSLSN
+1088 VATVSLSN
-1101 GQRVFEGSCQGC
+1101 GQRVFEGSCKAC

-1126 PSLATNTNVHSAL
+1126 PSLATNTNVHSDQ
-1139 PDNLIKVIQQ
+1139 PDNLIKVILQ
-1149 GIAKPATADLG
+1149 GIDTPATKDLG
-1160 YMPGFKDSLSNT
+1160 YMPAFKDSLSNT
-1172 QISDLAAYLRT
+1172 QVAELAAYLRS
-1183 RFAPNEPQWTGLQD
+1183 RFAGNAPGWEGLEST
-1197 KVAYLKANPGI
+1197 VAHLRANPGS

>member
-1 MNQPTTAPTPTRDE
+1 MTMTDSIPFSIPLSTPTRDQ
-15 LLARNG
+15 LLAKTG
-21 VLLVVDDI
+21 VLLIVDDI
-29 LPPSGPVAKGGTPTV
+29 LPPSGPVVKGGTPLI

-51 FIAIDQDNTVYAFN
+51 FIAISDDGRVYAFN

-83 EELDLQMDQVTMVL
+83 EELDLQLDQVCMVL

-127 EARRYLLEQAAQRW
+127 EARRYLLDTAAERW
-141 AVSADSLVVESGVI
+141 AVQPDLLKIEAGVI
-155 KAADGRSARFGDLL
+155 LAPDGRTATYAEL
-169 IDRHVELRISGNAP
+169 ISGEHIELRISGNAP
-183 LKRQEDYKLVGQ
+183 LKPAADYRLVGK

-200 DIPGKATGEL
+200 DIPAKATGEL
-210 TYVHDMRL
+210 TYVHDMRV
-218 PDMLHGRVVRPP
+218 PDMLHGRVIRPP
-230 YAGHDTG
+230 YAGLDCG

-250 SIAHIPGIVRVVVI
+250 SIAHIAGIVAVVVI
-264 RDFVGVVAMREEQA
+264 RDFVGVVALREEQA
-278 AKAARELKVRWK
+278 IKAAQALKITWK
-290 AWQHK
+290 AWNHG
-295 LPDMSDVE
+295 LPDLNNVE
-303 QAIRDNPSIQRVVL
+303 QAIRDNPRVQRVVL
-317 DKGNVEQALADAS
+317 DQGNVDEALANAAQ
-330 ERMTR
+330 RMPR
-335 TYLWPYQIHGSIG
+335 TYMWPYQMHGSIG
-348 PSCGLADYREDG
+348 PSCGVADHQASG
-360 IRVWSGTQNPHM
+360 SRVWSGSQNPHL

-379 LLEYPEERIE
+379 LLECEEETIE

-395 AGCYGR
+395 SGCYGR

-408 ADAVLLS
+408 ADALLLS
-415 RAVGLPVRVQLTRE
+415 RAVGKPVRVQLTRE
-429 QEHVWEPKGTA
+429 QEHLWEPKGTA
-440 QLMEVD
+440 QLMDVD
-446 GGLTAEGGIAGY
+446 GGLNADGSVAAY
-458 DFTTSY
+458 DFQTSY
-464 PSNNSPTLALLL
+464 PSNGAPTLALLL
-476 TGRVDPVAA
+476 TGRVEPVAA

-494 IPPYEIEHM
+494 IPPYDYEHM

-550 LRYLNDDRASE
+550 LRYLHDERAID
-561 LVKATAARADWTP
+561 LVKSTAERAAWTP
-574 RTQPMQTPEDDGVL
+574 RTAPMQTPNEDQLL

-606 GAAWAAWVADVAVD
+606 GAAWAAWVADVAID
-620 KNTGD
+620 RTTGD

-632 IGHDAGMMVNP
+632 IGHDSGMMINP

-667 FEESTVSSQEWG
+667 FEESTVASKEWG

-690 KVDVVMMPRQTE
+690 QIDVLMMPRQDQ

-721 AVYDATGIRFREL
+721 AIYDATGIRFREL
-734 PITAE
+734 PITPE
-739 RILAAMKSAG
+739 RVLAALNAGTCDEPPKS
-749 DEASVQPPE
+749 PT
-758 SPKAKR
+758 KR

-780 GVAATALPW
+780 GMAATAWPFH
-789 RAEIAPIAPP
+789 AEIAPIAPP
-799 AAGTWSAATL
+799 SAGTWSAATL
-809 ERGRLLASAG
+809 ERGRLLAAVG
-819 DCAVCHTSA
+819 DCAVCHTA
-828 GGVTNA
+828 PGGATNA

-849 NITPDPETGIGN
+849 NITPDVKTGIGS

-870 MRDGISRDG
+870 MRDGIGRDG
-879 KHLYPAF
+879 RNLYPAF
-886 PYTAFRNIDDADM
+886 PYTAFRNINDADM

-904 YLMSQTPV
+904 YLMSQAPV
-912 KQVQPANALQF
+912 SQPAKANDMRF
-923 PFNMRPL
+923 PYNLRPL

-937 FLRKGEVQAQPQQ
+937 FLRKGEISVQPER
-950 SAQWNRGQY
+950 SEQWNRGAY

-977 GAEKGGAS
+977 GAEKGGAA

-992 DGWEAPALNSLS
+992 DGWEAPALNGLS
-1004 KAPTPWTED
+1004 RSPTPWTED
-1013 QLFNYLSTGYSDAH
+1013 QLFGYLSTGYSAEH
-1027 GVAAGPMGPVVS
+1027 GVATGPMGPVVT

-1045 RTDVR
+1045 KDDIR

-1060 GSAEAASTM
+1060 GAQAEAQVVEKATR
-1069 PAPTAAAPT
+1069 PAP
-1078 MPAPTVTAQK
+1078 
-1088 VTVATVSPQSLSN
+1088 SLSLSN
-1101 GQRVFEGSCQGC
+1101 GQRVFEGSCKAC

-1126 PSLATNTNVHSAL
+1126 PSLATNTNVHSDL
-1139 PDNLIKVIQQ
+1139 PDNLIKVILQ
-1149 GIAKPATADLG
+1149 GIKTPATKELG

-1172 QISDLAAYLRT
+1172 QVAELAAYLRS
-1183 RFAPNEPQWTGLQD
+1183 RFAGNAPGWEGLES
-1197 KVAYLKANPGI
+1197 KVAYLRANPGS

>member
-1 MNQPTTAPTPTRDE
+1 MTAPMTPPLTKPTPTRDH
-15 LLARNG
+15 LLAKNG
-21 VLLVVDDI
+21 VLLIVDDI

-51 FIAIDQDNTVYAFN
+51 FIAVDQDNTVYAFN

-127 EARRYLLEQAAQRW
+127 EARRYLLQAAAQRW
-141 AVSADSLVVESGVI
+141 EIDPESLVIESGVI
-155 KAADGRSARFGDLL
+155 KAQDGRSCRFGELL
-169 IDRHVELRISGNAP
+169 VDQHIELRISGAAP
-183 LKRQEDYKLVGQ
+183 LKRLEDYKLVGTV
-195 GAARV
+195 AARV

-218 PDMLHGRVVRPP
+218 PDMLHGRVIRPP
-230 YAGHDTG
+230 YAGYDTG
-237 DFVGNSLLEVDES
+237 EFVGTSLLEVDES

-264 RDFVGVVAMREEQA
+264 RDFIGVVAMREEQA
-278 AKAARELKVRWK
+278 AKAAKELKVTWK
-290 AWQHK
+290 PWQHQ

-303 QAIRDNPSIQRVVL
+303 QAIRDNPKVQRVVL
-317 DKGNVEQALADAS
+317 DKGNVDEALAGAS

-379 LLEYPEERIE
+379 LLECPEEQIE

-429 QEHVWEPKGTA
+429 QEHAWEPKGTA

-446 GGLTAEGGIAGY
+446 GGLTAEGGVAGY

-476 TGRVDPVAA
+476 TGRVDPVAV

-494 IPPYEIEHM
+494 IPPYDIEHM

-550 LRYLNDDRASE
+550 LRYLHDDRASE
-561 LVKATAARADWTP
+561 LVKATAARADWSP
-574 RTQPMQTPEDDGVL
+574 RTQPMQIPEEDGVL

-620 KNTGD
+620 KHTGD

-667 FEESTVSSQEWG
+667 FEESTIASKEWG

-690 KVDVVMMPRQTE
+690 KVDVMMMPRQAE

-721 AVYDATGIRFREL
+721 AIYDATGIRFREL

-739 RILAAMKSAG
+739 RVLAALKNAG
-749 DEASVQPPE
+749 DEANGNPPE

-780 GVAATALPW
+780 GMAATALPW
-789 RAEIAPIAPP
+789 RAEIAPITPP
-799 AAGTWSAATL
+799 SSGTWSAATL

-819 DCAVCHTSA
+819 DCAVCHTA
-828 GGVTNA
+828 PGGVSNA

-849 NITPDPETGIGN
+849 NITPDPDTGIGN

-912 KQVQPANALQF
+912 KQVQPANDMQF

-977 GAEKGGAS
+977 GAEKGGAA

-1004 KAPTPWTED
+1004 KSPTPWTED

-1045 RTDVR
+1045 KTDVR

-1060 GSAEAASTM
+1060 GSVETAPVEASASATKLM
-1069 PAPTAAAPT
+1069 PQPS
-1078 MPAPTVTAQK
+1078 VSAQ
-1088 VTVATVSPQSLSN
+1088 ALSN

-1126 PSLATNTNVHSAL
+1126 PSLASNTNVHSAL
-1139 PDNLIKVIQQ
+1139 PDNLIKVIQL
-1149 GIAKPATADLG
+1149 GISNPATRDLG
-1160 YMPGFKDSLSNT
+1160 YMPGFKDSLSDT
-1172 QISDLAAYLRT
+1172 QISDLAAYLRS
-1183 RFAPNEPQWTGLQD
+1183 RFAPNEPQWTGLQE
-1197 KVAYLKANPGI
+1197 KVAYLKANPGT